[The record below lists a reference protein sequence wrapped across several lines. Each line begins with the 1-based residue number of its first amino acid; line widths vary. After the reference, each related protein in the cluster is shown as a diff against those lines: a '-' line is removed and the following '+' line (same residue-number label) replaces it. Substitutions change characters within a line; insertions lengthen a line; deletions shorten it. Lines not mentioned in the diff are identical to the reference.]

1 MVKTGYFCYVY
12 NYYLI
17 IHSGLR
23 RFYIYL
29 NYNESEAFHI
39 QLTSTLK
46 NKVDV
51 TQDRKLQEHFCF
63 PAFAKSEWKWMDCT
77 LTCFHSTS
85 FFYLKRSR
93 KMWSLKIMWLT
104 HSTESQWWLMT
115 ITMHEIRKLPELF
128 FLSFFTFYNNKGIFL
143 LCFRAQLFYIP
154 WPSCAPLPSVTWS
167 HRHAYNDPATCHGSR
182 RSPEGFLLIGGP
194 SSLPHCMR

>member
-46 NKVDV
+46 NKVEV
-51 TQDRKLQEHFCF
+51 TQDRILQEHFCF

-115 ITMHEIRKLPELF
+115 ITT
-128 FLSFFTFYNNKGIFL
+128 FLHTVTL
-143 LCFRAQLFYIP
+143 LRSITICDL
-154 WPSCAPLPSVTWS
+154 VTQTCLQWS
-167 HRHAYNDPATCHGSR
+167 SHLSR
-182 RSPEGFLLIGGP
+182 L
-194 SSLPHCMR
+194 